1 MMSVDWYQIVLNA
14 AASLMPNIVTGLV
27 SGGLSAWITYRLA
40 FRRFRAEKWWERRA
54 DAYSG
59 IVEALH
65 NSLNFAETHIDYA
78 QKGSDIPPEKDAA
91 VRKAA
96 QAGRD
101 EICRAAN
108 VGKLFLSAAATNRLT
123 RFLEESDNIK
133 TYGWF
138 DYLEKDYE
146 LTKTCLNE
154 FVQLAKED
162 LGTIR

>member
-1 MMSVDWYQIVLNA
+1 MTFNWNQNIQNVLTGFI
-14 AASLMPNIVTGLV
+14 PNIVTGLA

-65 NSLNFAETHIDYA
+65 NSLKFADTHIDYM
-78 QKGSDIPPEKDAA
+78 QKGSDVPPEKDAA

-101 EICRAAN
+101 DILRAVN
-108 VGKLFLSAAATNRLT
+108 VGKLFLSSAALNRLT
-123 RFLEESDNIK
+123 RFLEESENIK
-133 TYGWF
+133 AEMWL
-138 DYLEKDYE
+138 DYLETDYE
-146 LTKTCLNE
+146 LTNTCLNE
-154 FVQLAKED
+154 FAQLARED
-162 LGTIR
+162 LGTTR